1 MEFFKI
7 VKKFI
12 GRSNLQEWKI
22 KYFFRRIKLVILTQK
37 NREKA
42 VAISDIKTYSK
53 AVTFNT
59 V

>member
-7 VKKFI
+7 VKKFT

-22 KYFFRRIKLVILTQK
+22 KYFFTRIELETLTKK
-37 NREKA
+37 NSEGA